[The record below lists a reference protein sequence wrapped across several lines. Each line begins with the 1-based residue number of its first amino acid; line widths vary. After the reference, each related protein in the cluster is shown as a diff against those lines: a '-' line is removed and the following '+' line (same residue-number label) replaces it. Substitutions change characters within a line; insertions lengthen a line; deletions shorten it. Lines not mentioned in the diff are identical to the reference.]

1 MHCFV
6 CRSRLK
12 FEISLPNPDANAR
25 QAHTEQKL
33 DELVRRLDNH
43 DIAKVVKMTQ
53 GKGVRQIDELCVEA
67 SCLADR

>member
-1 MHCFV
+1 MHCYV

-25 QAHTEQKL
+25 QAHIEQKL